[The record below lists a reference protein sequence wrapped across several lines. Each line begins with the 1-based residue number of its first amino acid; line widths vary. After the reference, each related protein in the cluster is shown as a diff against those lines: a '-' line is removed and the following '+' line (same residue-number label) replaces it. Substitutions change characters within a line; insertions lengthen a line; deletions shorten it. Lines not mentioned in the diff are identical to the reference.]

1 MEKRL
6 KMGNVLWLGLIGV
19 SWYESNHEK
28 PNIYKSLE
36 MKY

>member
-1 MEKRL
+1 MYYDYDVQEL
-6 KMGNVLWLGLIGV
+6 S

-28 PNIYKSLE
+28 TNIYKSLE